1 MTEWHTGIPP
11 VVDIDE
17 DNEYCYAICIWYDGW
32 WLIDYLFKANYEEGC
47 FESAPKG
54 DEKPLKWKFGEDNP
68 PFHTTLRWHR
78 IIPYGD

>member
-32 WLIDYLFKANYEEGC
+32 WLSDYLFKANYEEVV
-47 FESAPKG
+47 
-54 DEKPLKWKFGEDNP
+54 LNQ
-68 PFHTTLRWHR
+68 HR
-78 IIPYGD
+78 KEMKSH